1 MRTRSCNWE
10 AGRNASAAQYA
21 GSMWQSQQQAVLEA
35 QRFNAQQSQ
44 EAALRQWEA
53 ENDLR
58 KAYYEASAAY
68 AANAS
73 GSGRSSSGR
82 KSSSSSSKKASSA
95 VLEEEKRASSSS
107 QRRTAGIL
115 RR

>member
-1 MRTRSCNWE
+1 MKKWI
-10 AGRNASAAQYA
+10 AILLA
-21 GSMWQSQQQAVLEA
+21 AVLLLLPA
-35 QRFNAQQSQ
+35 GCQSQ

-73 GSGRSSSGR
+73 GRSSSGR
-82 KSSSSSSKKASSA
+82 KSSSSNVS
-95 VLEEEKRASSSS
+95 
-107 QRRTAGIL
+107 
-115 RR
+115 